1 MDVNSNVFAIMYFF
15 SESNRREYKKCERD
29 GERKNCD
36 IIILITCEIFF
47 KANPY
52 TILCKC

>member
-52 TILCKC
+52 TILCK